1 MYVKIA
7 GLWTFGNFRKQAMDS
22 QLRKLVAG
30 LFLLSAIFV
39 SGVKAWTGEIHGRVV
54 CDVCGDSSIGPED
67 HVLEGAEV
75 AVLCITKSGEVL
87 NYQAFTND
95 KGIYTVAET
104 MSESDRWDA
113 CLARPISSFH
123 EHCTQLG
130 ETSTGVKFSY
140 SRPSGF
146 SHRVKPFVYSPAN
159 VPTYCI

>member
-1 MYVKIA
+1 ME
-7 GLWTFGNFRKQAMDS
+7 S
-22 QLRKLVAG
+22 QLTTEK
-30 LFLLSAIFV
+30 SAIFV

-67 HVLEGAEV
+67 HVLEAV
-75 AVLCITKSGEVL
+75 AGLSMFVD
-87 NYQAFTND
+87 AFTND

-130 ETSTGVKFSY
+130 DSSTGVKFSY
-140 SRPSGF
+140 NRPSGF
-146 SHRVKPFVYSPAN
+146 SHRIKPFVYRPTILPA
-159 VPTYCI
+159 YCI

>member
-1 MYVKIA
+1 
-7 GLWTFGNFRKQAMDS
+7 MDS
-22 QLRKLVAG
+22 QLRKLVTG
-30 LFLLSAIFV
+30 LFLLSAISV

-95 KGIYTVAET
+95 KGVYTVAET

-140 SRPSGF
+140 DRPSGF
-146 SHRVKPFVYSPAN
+146 SQRVKPFVYIPAI
-159 VPTYCI
+159 VPTYCK

>member
-1 MYVKIA
+1 ME
-7 GLWTFGNFRKQAMDS
+7 S
-22 QLRKLVAG
+22 QLRNLVLG
-30 LFLLSAIFV
+30 LFLLSATFV

-75 AVLCITKSGEVL
+75 AVLCITISGEVL

-113 CLARPISSFH
+113 CLSRPISSFH
-123 EHCTQLG
+123 EQCTQLG
-130 ETSTGVKFSY
+130 EASKGVKFSY
-140 SRPSGF
+140 NRPSGF
-146 SHRVKPFVYSPAN
+146 SHTVKPFVYRPAN
-159 VPTYCI
+159 VPSYCI